1 MDVRKRKVV
10 RQGVQQYTLTSE
22 GTPVHLARCFYGVA
36 VRRDHDPGSFMGERK
51 VEEFVGPTS
60 TIYLLGQYSPP
71 WGFSSLVYPAPDDCP
86 GSQNPCPMVRNF
98 IQFQMRGHPGIVGA
112 PVKRENQVTEQ
123 PKKIYKMWP

>member
-60 TIYLLGQYSPP
+60 TIYLLG
-71 WGFSSLVYPAPDDCP
+71 
-86 GSQNPCPMVRNF
+86 
-98 IQFQMRGHPGIVGA
+98 
-112 PVKRENQVTEQ
+112 
-123 PKKIYKMWP
+123 